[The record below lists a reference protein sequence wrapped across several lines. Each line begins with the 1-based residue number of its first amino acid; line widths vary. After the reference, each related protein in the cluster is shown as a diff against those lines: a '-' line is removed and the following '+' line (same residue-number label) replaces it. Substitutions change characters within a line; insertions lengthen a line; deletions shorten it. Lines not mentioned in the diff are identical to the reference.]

1 VRRFGEVQGPI
12 DGQQT
17 EESATRADS
26 LLLLNNGQPFPNP
39 VREGLPTIH
48 PKQQQDQLKEKAPLG
63 WL

>member
-1 VRRFGEVQGPI
+1 MSKAVFVDRRFP
-12 DGQQT
+12 GQWAFLT
-17 EESATRADS
+17 D
-26 LLLLNNGQPFPNP
+26 NGQPFHNP